1 MWSLAL
7 PQTATRGAQYNKV
20 TIPLPFSHQ
29 QLLMLLLLLLLL
41 LLRAINTRKME
52 SVHLLCTTLHTVY
65 SVLGVFQHVVA
76 FGNVRLGNNNN
87 GTPPRTSRR
96 RPIRTARCC
105 RHPPGRRRR
114 RRGKR

>member
-7 PQTATRGAQYNKV
+7 PQTATPGAQYNKV
-20 TIPLPFSHQ
+20 TIPLPFSHE
-29 QLLMLLLLLLLL
+29 QLLMLLLL
-41 LLRAINTRKME
+41 LLRAINTWKME

-76 FGNVRLGNNNN
+76 FGNVRLGNNN